1 MTFADVGLRSKVGDG
16 KKMWE
21 KGEEEKEDTWLA
33 VWLWEWVGPWES
45 LSHSRQRIFFLRDFL
60 SKKLKALY
68 LTKKKK
74 KHRIIRKS

>member
-1 MTFADVGLRSKVGDG
+1 
-16 KKMWE
+16 MWEKEEEE
-21 KGEEEKEDTWLA
+21 KGEEEKGDTWLA

-68 LTKKKK
+68 LTPKKKK
-74 KHRIIRKS
+74 KALYYQKKLITLPT